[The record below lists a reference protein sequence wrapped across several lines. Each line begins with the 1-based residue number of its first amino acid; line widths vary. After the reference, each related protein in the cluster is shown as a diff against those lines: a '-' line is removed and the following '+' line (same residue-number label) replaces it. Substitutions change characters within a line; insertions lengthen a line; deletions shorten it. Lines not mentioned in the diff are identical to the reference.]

1 MFKLSIKN
9 TRILFKLGFF
19 CMFSCCHAEDPLP
32 SWNEGQVKTSIISF
46 VQSATD
52 ENSSQYVKPAA
63 RIATFDQDGTLW
75 VEQPQYP
82 QKFFTIDRLKQIA
95 TSPFSKL
102 DKIIKG
108 LLKKN
113 YWLGRDF

>member
-1 MFKLSIKN
+1 
-9 TRILFKLGFF
+9 
-19 CMFSCCHAEDPLP
+19 MFSCCHAEDPLP